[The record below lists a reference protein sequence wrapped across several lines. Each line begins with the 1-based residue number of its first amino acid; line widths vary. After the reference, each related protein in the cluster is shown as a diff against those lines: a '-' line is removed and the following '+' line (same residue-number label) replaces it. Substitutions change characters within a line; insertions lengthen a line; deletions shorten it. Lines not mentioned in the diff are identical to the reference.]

1 MTLKN
6 GKDEE
11 RRGTGKGGKEE
22 EKEEERTRGEE
33 KEIGEGV
40 SSFLF
45 SKSCVTELQ
54 ISFSKLAFV
63 DFDITEGE
71 IT

>member
-1 MTLKN
+1 MEKM
-6 GKDEE
+6 KRDE
-11 RRGTGKGGKEE
+11 GQGKEL
-22 EKEEERTRGEE
+22 KKKRTRRREQGGT
-33 KEIGEGV
+33 KETGEGV

-54 ISFSKLAFV
+54 FSFSKLAFV

-71 IT
+71 NT

>member
-1 MTLKN
+1 MTFKN

-22 EKEEERTRGEE
+22 EEEEERIRGE
-33 KEIGEGV
+33 KETGEGV

-54 ISFSKLAFV
+54 FSFSKLAFA

-71 IT
+71 NT

>member
-1 MTLKN
+1 MLFLGN
-6 GKDEE
+6 
-11 RRGTGKGGKEE
+11 KGQK
-22 EKEEERTRGEE
+22 KF
-33 KEIGEGV
+33 I
-40 SSFLF
+40 FPILF